1 MNNETF
7 EIRSANSKTS
17 VGKKMST
24 AEEAKLI
31 RRSAKG
37 RFTRKKNELLKSI
50 ADKRNREII
59 ESNYSQLVEAWGL
72 LESKHDLYAMYFT
85 DEEVETADNWITEV
99 QESFTEATTMKMSY
113 INDIVVLESRARA
126 EAEHEEARNKERE
139 QIQRIIDQTAIRRR
153 TAQVVFETSCQS
165 VINILE
171 SDKGTIST
179 IQKFHLQLEEAF
191 QECKQTNKEL
201 LNLLTKESAESE
213 IRWIHDIQRKYNG
226 IIEKL
231 DVQIDKDEQL
241 KESKQ
246 AIKEKTTN
254 LNLEKIKLPKFDGE
268 IREYPQF
275 KRDFQRHVKPTL
287 DKGDVSYVLRSCLGK
302 EPYETVK
309 SVDDDINEMWKRLD
323 DKYGDPAKVA
333 DVIIDSIRRTKII
346 REGEDKRF
354 VEFVNM
360 LEDGYRDLK
369 RLGLDAEITTT
380 SSVSIIE
387 RKLPMDIRRE
397 WTKTVS
403 LDACMIDKTNKF
415 TSLLQFLL
423 DQKRAIEYDCAALRV
438 YNSNTAMSKAVAHHT
453 TAREYTD
460 ERQSTQS
467 KCLFHNNAEHWT
479 SECKSYLSESVDG
492 RKRMLMEKGACWS
505 CLKRGHRIHDCKRK
519 GNCGIND
526 CSGKHHRTLHEE
538 RKEVT
543 VSANICSNS
552 QIDSCLLQLQRIKT
566 KRGYVNVMWDNA
578 ASISLITNQKARE
591 EKLKGIWVELS
602 IVKVGAKSEKIAS
615 KKYRLCLFDKKGQI
629 VEFDVYGIDKI
640 TSDIQSINIDGVV
653 QLFKNV
659 SKEEIVRPTGAINV
673 LIGYE
678 YAGFHPERE

>member
-1 MNNETF
+1 M
-7 EIRSANSKTS
+7 SA
-17 VGKKMST
+17 
-24 AEEAKLI
+24 AEEAKII

-37 RFTRKKNELLKSI
+37 RFTRKRNELLKSI

-72 LESKHDLYAMYFT
+72 LESKHDLYAMYLT

-99 QESFTEATTMKMSY
+99 QESFTEAMTMKMSY
-113 INDIVVLESRARA
+113 INDI
-126 EAEHEEARNKERE
+126 
-139 QIQRIIDQTAIRRR
+139 
-153 TAQVVFETSCQS
+153 
-165 VINILE
+165 
-171 SDKGTIST
+171 
-179 IQKFHLQLEEAF
+179 LQLEEAF
-191 QECKQTNKEL
+191 KECKQTNKEL

-231 DVQIDKDEQL
+231 DVQIVKDEQL

-254 LNLEKIKLPKFDGE
+254 LSLEKIKLPKFDGE
-268 IREYPQF
+268 IRKYPQF
-275 KRDFQRHVKPTL
+275 KRDFQRHVEPTL

-346 REGEDKRF
+346 REGEDKRL

-360 LEDGYRDLK
+360 LEDGYRDLR
-369 RLGLDAEITTT
+369 RLGLEAEITTT

-397 WTKTVS
+397 WAQSVS
-403 LDACMIDKTNKF
+403 SDASMVDKMNKF
-415 TSLLQFLL
+415 PSLLRFLL
-423 DQKRAIEYDCAALRV
+423 NQKRAIEYDCAALRA
-438 YNSNTAMSKAVAHHT
+438 YNSNTTMSKAVAHHA

-460 ERQSTQS
+460 ERQSNYS
-467 KCLFHNNAEHWT
+467 KCLFHNDAEHWT
-479 SECKSYLSESVDG
+479 SECKLYLSESVDG
-492 RKRMLMEKGACWS
+492 RKRMLKEKGACWS

-526 CSGKHHRTLHEE
+526 CAGKHHRTIHEE

-543 VSANICSNS
+543 ASANICSNS
-552 QIDSCLLQLQRIKT
+552 QIDTCLLQLQRIKT

-578 ASISLITNQKARE
+578 ASISLITNKRARE
-591 EKLKGIWVELS
+591 EKLKGIRVELS

-615 KKYRLCLFDKKGQI
+615 EKYRLCLIDKKGQI

-640 TSDIQSINIDGVV
+640 TSDIQSINIDGIV

-659 SKEEIVRPTGAINV
+659 SKEEIVRPTGAIDV

-678 YAGFHPERE
+678 YAGFHYMRWTMSNLKDA